1 MKHRLY
7 CNECGNSDEFV
18 VEYYNT
24 LADSD
29 TIRDVLSDKEYKRM
43 IERGAENDHFVRVDC
58 TECPNIV
65 YE

>member
-7 CNECGNSDEFV
+7 CDECGNSDEFV

-24 LADSD
+24 LADSE
-29 TIRDVLSDKEYKRM
+29 TIRDVLSDKGYKRM
-43 IERGAENDHFVRVDC
+43 IERGAKNEQFVRVDC